1 MWTKSLQKKAKS
13 TLPVDERRLKTPML
27 KLPNIASRDMQ
38 VKNTG
43 EMAEGMGKDKRDPT
57 IYIMENVSE
66 STPLNSQFWKALKK
80 VRCWVNMND
89 VSMYLLWFNFIVG
102 LSKFYFLLFRSHNH
116 TFVYPNTKG
125 HEI

>member
-13 TLPVDERRLKTPML
+13 TLPVDERRVKTPML

-38 VKNTG
+38 VKKKTG
-43 EMAEGMGKDKRDPT
+43 EMAEGMGKDKRDPR

-80 VRCWVNMND
+80 VRCWVNMYD
-89 VSMYLLWFNFIVG
+89 VFVVVQ
-102 LSKFYFLLFRSHNH
+102 FYRWL
-116 TFVYPNTKG
+116 K
-125 HEI
+125 

>member
-13 TLPVDERRLKTPML
+13 TLPVNERPSKTPML

-38 VKNTG
+38 VKNG
-43 EMAEGMGKDKRDPT
+43 EMAEGMGKDKRDPR
-57 IYIMENVSE
+57 IYTMENVSE

-89 VSMYLLWFNFIVG
+89 ICCGSI
-102 LSKFYFLLFRSHNH
+102 LSL
-116 TFVYPNTKG
+116 V
-125 HEI
+125 

>member
-43 EMAEGMGKDKRDPT
+43 EMAEGMGKDKRDPA

-80 VRCWVNMND
+80 VRCWVNMYD
-89 VSMYLLWFNFIVG
+89 VFVVVQ
-102 LSKFYFLLFRSHNH
+102 FYRWL
-116 TFVYPNTKG
+116 K
-125 HEI
+125 